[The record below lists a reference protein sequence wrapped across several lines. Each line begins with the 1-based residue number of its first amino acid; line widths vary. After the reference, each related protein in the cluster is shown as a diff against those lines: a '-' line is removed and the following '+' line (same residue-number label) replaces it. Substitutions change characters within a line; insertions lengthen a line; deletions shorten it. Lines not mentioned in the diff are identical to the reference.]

1 MISSYLNCKIKTAK
15 TRLHAYPTVL
25 KFPTVG
31 LLILLAYLPPMTLS
45 AQAPAPASAGKPA
58 SVTQETPTAAS
69 STTRRPAS
77 TTNPQPSSR
86 TRQPAYAPSTITRPP
101 STVTQDTQKLKIET
115 ALVIENFRK
124 RDRDAQKLSGNV
136 RLRQQDILIFCDTAL
151 IDKDDAILIGNV
163 VIQQGDSVKV
173 FSDSTHYRADT
184 KIADLYENVVLENGK
199 QQLFTKRMRYNAA
212 TKVAEYH
219 TGATMSNGK
228 SQLKS
233 RHGYYHVNE
242 KQVFFKGDVLATDPE
257 FTMRTDTMQFNTE
270 TQIIT
275 FVAPTLISQPKG
287 KIYTEGGFY
296 DIENNFAEF
305 DQNPQYEREG
315 QRGKAEKM
323 RYNGTS
329 KVYTLQGNAH
339 IDDKTKGQETNA
351 DVIFYLADVEKTIL
365 KGNAHFKDS
374 VRDIRGE
381 DIRYDSRSKSYQ
393 IKGRG
398 RVLDGVNII
407 EADSLDFR
415 DELGAGL
422 ALGQVEWVD
431 TASKVT
437 VLAHRVDFNKKS
449 DYVFAY
455 GGFNDGAGGRPMMKS
470 LIDRDTLYMAAD
482 TLNSFKPDSASDT
495 RLLLAYR
502 NVRIFKS
509 DMQAVCDSLTF
520 SSADSIFWFYKINN
534 LPIIWSD
541 TSQFS
546 GDTIRMLMKDKKMDR
561 IWLRQN
567 SFVINSE
574 DGKLF
579 NQIKGKNTTAY
590 FRENEVREM
599 LVDGNAQAIYY
610 ALDDKRAYIGV
621 NETECSEM
629 RLYFGDNKVES
640 IKFYQEPTGKFI
652 PMKAVGKETKKL
664 DGFFWERKRRPLSS
678 DEL

>member
-1 MISSYLNCKIKTAK
+1 ME
-15 TRLHAYPTVL
+15 TRLLACLPKVKLAVL
-25 KFPTVG
+25 G
-31 LLILLAYLPPMTLS
+31 LLILFAHLLPIALS
-45 AQAPAPASAGKPA
+45 AQTPTAAPAPAPAG
-58 SVTQETPTAAS
+58 
-69 STTRRPAS
+69 
-77 TTNPQPSSR
+77 QPS
-86 TRQPAYAPSTITRPP
+86 TVNRPP
-101 STVTQDTQKLKIET
+101 STVSQDTQKLKIET
-115 ALVIENFRK
+115 AMVIENFRK

-136 RLRQQDILIFCDTAL
+136 RLRQQDILIFCDTAI
-151 IDKDDAILIGNV
+151 IDGDDAILMGNV

-199 QQLFTKRMRYNAA
+199 QQLFTKKMRYNAT

-233 RHGYYHVNE
+233 RHGYYHVND

-257 FTMRTDTMQFNTE
+257 FTMRTDTMEFNSE
-270 TQIIT
+270 TQVVR
-275 FVAPTLISQPKG
+275 FVAPTIISQPNS

-305 DQNPQYEREG
+305 DTNPQYERDG
-315 QRGKAEKM
+315 QRGKAKKM

-329 KVYTLQGNAH
+329 KVYTLEGDAKI
-339 IDDKTKGQETNA
+339 IDIAKGQETDA
-351 DVIFYLADVEKTIL
+351 DVIFYLSDVEKTIL

-398 RVLDGVNII
+398 RVVDGVNVI

-422 ALGQVEWVD
+422 AEGRVEWVD

-437 VLAHRVDFNKKS
+437 VLAHRVDYNKKS
-449 DYVFAY
+449 DYIFAY
-455 GGFNDGAGGRPMMKS
+455 GGFDTGAAGRPMMKS

-482 TLNSFKPDSASDT
+482 TLTSFKPDSASDT

-509 DMQAVCDSLTF
+509 DMQAVCDSLKF
-520 SSADSIFWFYKINN
+520 SSGDSIFWFYKIKD

-567 SFVINSE
+567 ALVINSE

-579 NQIKGKNTTAY
+579 NQIKGRNTTAY

-610 ALDDKRAYIGV
+610 ALDDKRAYIGL
-621 NETECSEM
+621 NETTCSEM

-640 IKFYQEPTGKFI
+640 IKFYEEPSGKFI
-652 PMKAVGKETKKL
+652 PMKTAGKETKKL

-678 DEL
+678 YEL

>member
-1 MISSYLNCKIKTAK
+1 MKSSKSTKMLQ
-15 TRLHAYPTVL
+15 RLA
-25 KFPTVG
+25 
-31 LLILLAYLPPMTLS
+31 LLALLLLTVQY
-45 AQAPAPASAGKPA
+45 AQA
-58 SVTQETPTAAS
+58 QTPSAAS
-69 STTRRPAS
+69 PTTRRPSVPAGTNNVGQPAS
-77 TTNPQPSSR
+77 AVGQPASAKATAGKPSTADRPSS
-86 TRQPAYAPSTITRPP
+86 A
-101 STVTQDTQKLKIET
+101 VTQDTQKLKIET
-115 ALVIENFRK
+115 ALLIENFRK
-124 RDRDAQKLSGNV
+124 RDREAQKLSGNV
-136 RLRQQDILIFCDTAL
+136 RLRQQDILIFCDTAI
-151 IDKDDAILIGNV
+151 IDKDDAILKGNV

-199 QQLFTKRMRYNAA
+199 QQLFTKRMRYNAG

-233 RHGYYHVNE
+233 RHGYYHVNQ

-257 FTMRTDTMQFNTE
+257 FTMRTDTMEFNTE
-270 TQIIT
+270 TQVVT
-275 FVAPTLISQPKG
+275 FLAPTLISQPKG

-305 DQNPQYEREG
+305 DKNPQYERQG
-315 QRGKAEKM
+315 QRGKAKKM
-323 RYNGTS
+323 RYNGAS
-329 KVYTLQGNAH
+329 KVYTLEGDAH
-339 IDDKTKGQETNA
+339 IDDKAKGQETQA
-351 DVIFYLADVEKTIL
+351 DVIFYMSDVEKTIL

-374 VRDIRGE
+374 VRDIRGA

-398 RVLDGVNII
+398 RVVDGVNII

-422 ALGQVEWVD
+422 ALGRVEWVD
-431 TASKVT
+431 TASEVT
-437 VLAHRVDFNKKS
+437 VLAHRVDYNKKS

-455 GGFNDGAGGRPMMKS
+455 GGFETGAAGRPMMKS

-509 DMQAVCDSLTF
+509 DMQAVCDSLKF
-520 SSADSIFWFYKINN
+520 SSADSIFWFYKLSE

-546 GDTIRMLMKDKKMDR
+546 GDTIRMLLKDKKMDR

-567 SFVINSE
+567 ALVINSE

-579 NQIKGKNTTAY
+579 NQIKGKHTTAY
-590 FRENEVREM
+590 FRDNEVREM
-599 LVDGNAQAIYY
+599 FVDGNAQAIYY

-621 NETECSEM
+621 NETTCSEM

-640 IKFYQEPTGKFI
+640 IKFYQEPTGKFT
-652 PMKAVGKETKKL
+652 PMKTAGKETKKL
-664 DGFFWERKRRPLSS
+664 EGFFWERKRRPVSS
-678 DEL
+678 YEL